1 MAENRLTVPMN
12 PARALRELN
21 RQPAPEPAA
30 APVVSFEPLA
40 ETPSDEHIFDTLP
53 DDVNNT
59 TILQS
64 DKPTDKQTD
73 RPTNNLTSR
82 QTNQPT
88 ITPTDNLTDRPT
100 NKPSDRLSDKPSVKR
115 TARPAA
121 AVTKAE
127 KSQGAEAE
135 PAPRPRVDGRTMRA
149 RQETADKT
157 MVTSLRLAVPTI
169 EALDE
174 YCWKNRQRKQDVV
187 QAALDMYFAA
197 TEADE

>member
-1 MAENRLTVPMN
+1 MPENRLTVPMN

-21 RQPAPEPAA
+21 RQAAPEPAA
-30 APVVSFEPLA
+30 APMVSTDPLA
-40 ETPSDEHIFDTLP
+40 ETTSAENIFDSSL
-53 DDVNNT
+53 DDTNNT

-64 DKPTDKQTD
+64 DKPTDKQTGQQ
-73 RPTNNLTSR
+73 TNNLTSR

-88 ITPTDNLTDRPT
+88 ITPTDNLTDLLTDKPADRPF
-100 NKPSDRLSDKPSVKR
+100 DKPSVKR
-115 TARPAA
+115 TAQPAA
-121 AVTKAE
+121 IVKKAE
-127 KSQGAEAE
+127 TSQVAEPE

-197 TEADE
+197 TETDE